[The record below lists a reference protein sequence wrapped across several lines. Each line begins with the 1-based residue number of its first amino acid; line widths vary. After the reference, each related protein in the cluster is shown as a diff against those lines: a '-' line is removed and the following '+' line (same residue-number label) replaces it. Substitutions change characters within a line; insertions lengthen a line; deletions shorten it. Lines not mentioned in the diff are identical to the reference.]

1 MTRKRQAPGFAKIS
15 RNAWATWEALQA
27 MGDVSLVHV
36 PDGEAA
42 RIRERYA
49 NAKTKLSAF
58 IGAVGSLND
67 AVSRA
72 ERHRRR

>member
-1 MTRKRQAPGFAKIS
+1 
-15 RNAWATWEALQA
+15 